1 MNVHMHNSRTPLYR
15 LNGYENPHSE
25 DDLQFLSLE
34 ERECILFFENTIGS
48 IEEEIENE
56 GVGIPAR
63 NHTPAEVR
71 PRSYTTPTLRDHDI
85 IDLVHSEPSK
95 HTNVTPDFQ
104 RPPETHFERK
114 SNREPFINVSAPVSE
129 EGGHQPPPGSVPTP
143 VVIASKIAEN
153 QGASSASTSPSF
165 LLQHRRSLE
174 LPGSPSAKHGPPT
187 HAKPTH
193 LPDNISVLLGSREN
207 LSHSIAAEAVDVQGR
222 RAQVLANL
230 SGSAHPL
237 EGGEPSCIRNI
248 PTRSVS
254 FQQPTADKS
263 RLEALSKLGLAQRR
277 TQSVMQPSAKDLNN
291 KDNSAARTALRS
303 NSTPPQTFNSV
314 NEPRIP
320 RSVPASNRN
329 TSSASNIAAKVHG
342 MDTTDHSL
350 TNSTADRHDK
360 FGETPALK
368 SAEITHS
375 DFNSFGGKSISLNP
389 TTSLKSEQV
398 PNHNATA
405 TSSPKS
411 DAQEIHLNSFGGWS
425 RVMTPSVVHRDDPNR
440 GSSSYSRTPPDTSHM
455 QSPPNSYGAR
465 SKTFSQVKE
474 VTSSHHGSRTTDE
487 DPPTRDVTSLHLR
500 PPSQT
505 AAIRPAKQP
514 PSPAQRPPRQS
525 TPLSPTRPKPTPP
538 SPELR
543 RSSISKPSFRTQ
555 GVTVQFSG
563 KGATDEARR
572 DALRRLGL
580 LKGSP

>member
-1 MNVHMHNSRTPLYR
+1 MHNSRTPLYR

-25 DDLQFLSLE
+25 DDLQSLSLE

-56 GVGIPAR
+56 GVGTSAR

-85 IDLVHSEPSK
+85 IDLVHSEPSR
-95 HTNVTPDFQ
+95 HTNVTSDFQ
-104 RPPETHFERK
+104 RPPETNFERK
-114 SNREPFINVSAPVSE
+114 PNREPFLNTSTPVSE

-143 VVIASKIAEN
+143 VIIASKISEHK
-153 QGASSASTSPSF
+153 GASGTSTSPSF

-222 RAQVLANL
+222 RAQVLSNL

-237 EGGEPSCIRNI
+237 DRGEPSCIRNL

-263 RLEALSKLGLAQRR
+263 RMEALSKLGLAQRR
-277 TQSVMQPSAKDLNN
+277 TQSVMQPSARDLN
-291 KDNSAARTALRS
+291 KDNSAPRTAPRS
-303 NSTPPQTFNSV
+303 NNTLPHTSDTISSV

-329 TSSASNIAAKVHG
+329 TASASNVASKVHG

-350 TNSTADRHDK
+350 TNSTAGRHDK
-360 FGETPALK
+360 SGETPALK

-389 TTSLKSEQV
+389 TTSFKSEQL
-398 PNHNATA
+398 PLHNATA
-405 TSSPKS
+405 TTSPTS
-411 DAQEIHLNSFGGWS
+411 EAREIHLNSFGGWS

-440 GSSSYSRTPPDTSHM
+440 GSSSYSRSAPDTSHM
-455 QSPPNSYGAR
+455 HSPPNSYGAR

-474 VTSSHHGSRTTDE
+474 VTSSHQGSRTIDE
-487 DPPTRDVTSLHLR
+487 DSPTRDVTSLHLR
-500 PPSQT
+500 PPSQP

-525 TPLSPTRPKPTPP
+525 TPPNPTRPKPTP
-538 SPELR
+538 SSSELHPK
-543 RSSISKPSFRTQ
+543 STPKPSFRTQ